1 MSTRVYLVRHGAT
14 VLSAE
19 DRFAGSSDVEL
30 SDEGRAQAAAL
41 ANRLAEEPIRAFYAS
56 PFKRTVATAE
66 VLAAPH
72 ELPLNLEQ
80 DLREIDHGHWE
91 GMARSDVETQ
101 FSQEYER
108 WDEDPFTFAP
118 EGGES
123 GVAVMARSLPVLR
136 RIVEQHPDQQVVVVA
151 HKATIRLLLASLLGI
166 DARRYRDRLDLA
178 PCSLNVVDFKDP
190 VRARLMLYNDT
201 SHYRVGPRVA
211 EALLSRWW

>member
-1 MSTRVYLVRHGAT
+1 MRHGAT

-19 DRFAGSSDVEL
+19 DRFAGSSDIEL
-30 SDEGRAQAAAL
+30 SGEGHTQAAAL
-41 ANRLAEEPIRAFYAS
+41 AERLAREPVKAIYAS
-56 PFKRTVATAE
+56 PYKRTVATAKT
-66 VLAAPH
+66 LAAPH
-72 ELPLNLEQ
+72 GLEPQ
-80 DLREIDHGHWE
+80 LEPDVREIDHGRWE
-91 GMARSDVETQ
+91 GMTREDVEEQ
-101 FSQEYER
+101 FAQEYER

-123 GVAVMARSLPVLR
+123 GLAVMARSLPVLR
-136 RIVEQHPDQQVVVVA
+136 KIVERHPEECVVVVS

-201 SHYRVGPRVA
+201 SHYQSGPRRA
-211 EALLSRWW
+211 GPMLSRWW